1 MISNLRIFLV
11 GDLERPIAAQAL
23 APGFVRRDDGAGT
36 RRILVALNDAGGGG
50 PKAEVRRQRTAGSDD
65 IGGPV
70 CRTFQRIAGL
80 PDREACRRKFAGL
93 LNDVGEFMTKQPP
106 ALWRFR
112 AVAPLAKDDVR
123 SGRPGPGAQAA
134 RRAGRQVV
142 GVQTDA
148 AEVATEAFLHPGANG
163 RIDWR
168 TRRAQHLLN
177 GLLEAKS
184 FLLLYGSRCRLSTCR
199 SAFGVRPLCRF
210 DQSRCRRIQRRGLGL
225 LSHDLSP
232 LCGSANRWSAR
243 TLERSDAL
251 RIGGIPHF
259 AIASSPFCRAQVLLR
274 GRLKG
279 RVV

>member
-1 MISNLRIFLV
+1 MK
-11 GDLERPIAAQAL
+11 PAAK
-23 APGFVRRDDGAGT
+23 
-36 RRILVALNDAGGGG
+36 I
-50 PKAEVRRQRTAGSDD
+50 
-65 IGGPV
+65 
-70 CRTFQRIAGL
+70 
-80 PDREACRRKFAGL
+80 AGL

-112 AVAPLAKDDVR
+112 AVASLAKDDVR
-123 SGRPGPGAQAA
+123 SGRPGPGVQAA

-199 SAFGVRPLCRF
+199 SAFGVRSTC
-210 DQSRCRRIQRRGLGL
+210 
-225 LSHDLSP
+225 
-232 LCGSANRWSAR
+232 
-243 TLERSDAL
+243 
-251 RIGGIPHF
+251 
-259 AIASSPFCRAQVLLR
+259 
-274 GRLKG
+274 
-279 RVV
+279 